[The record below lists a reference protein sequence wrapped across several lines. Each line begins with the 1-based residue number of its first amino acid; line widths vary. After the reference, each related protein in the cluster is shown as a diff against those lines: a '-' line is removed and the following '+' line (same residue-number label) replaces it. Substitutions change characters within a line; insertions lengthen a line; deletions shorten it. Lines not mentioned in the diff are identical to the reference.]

1 MGCGTPKEKLENEI
15 IAMKLE
21 RVGIQMERRNQI
33 KLLEDIDGVK
43 INEPNI
49 PDYLAGKPKE
59 KNINTDKSPNMI
71 TVKSIKS
78 KNSSKPIEKRT
89 RSKSVNTN
97 KKFKSLKT
105 NSTSACESKTKSK
118 QSSKKV
124 LK

>member
-21 RVGIQMERRNQI
+21 RVGVQMERRNQI

-49 PDYLAGKPKE
+49 PDYLAAKPKE
-59 KNINTDKSPNMI
+59 KNISTDKNTNMI
-71 TVKSIKS
+71 TVKS
-78 KNSSKPIEKRT
+78 KNSSKAIENRT
-89 RSKSVNTN
+89 RSKSVNVN

-124 LK
+124 MK

>member
-49 PDYLAGKPKE
+49 PDYLAAKPKE
-59 KNINTDKSPNMI
+59 KNISTGKNTNMI
-71 TVKSIKS
+71 TVKS
-78 KNSSKPIEKRT
+78 KNSSKAIENRI
-89 RSKSVNTN
+89 RSKSVNVN

-118 QSSKKV
+118 NSSKKV
-124 LK
+124 MK

>member
-49 PDYLAGKPKE
+49 PDYLAAKPKE
-59 KNINTDKSPNMI
+59 KNISTDKNTNMI
-71 TVKSIKS
+71 TVKS
-78 KNSSKPIEKRT
+78 KNSSKAIENRI
-89 RSKSVNTN
+89 RSKSVNVN

-124 LK
+124 MK

>member
-21 RVGIQMERRNQI
+21 RVGVQMERRNQI

-49 PDYLAGKPKE
+49 PDYLDAKSKE
-59 KNINTDKSPNMI
+59 KDISIDKSSNMI
-71 TVKSIKS
+71 TVKSAKS
-78 KNSSKPIEKRT
+78 KNISKAIQNRN
-89 RSKSVNTN
+89 RSKSVNVN

-105 NSTSACESKTKSK
+105 NNTSACESKTKSK
-118 QSSKKV
+118 SSSKKV
-124 LK
+124 MK